1 MEKVAMTYIID
12 DDKIFVYVLKKVME
26 KNIKFKEIKEF
37 RNGEE
42 VLELI
47 TNDTNLPTVILLD
60 INMPIID
67 GWQFLDEVEKLN
79 HKNKI
84 NIFIMSSSID
94 QREIEKS
101 KMYSTVRDFISKP
114 INNEKLEKILEYI

>member
-12 DDKIFVYVLKKVME
+12 DDKIFVYVLKKVLE

>member
-47 TNDTNLPTVILLD
+47 TSGPYEKNNIKYFETLEKVTGITKTNF
-60 INMPIID
+60 NS
-67 GWQFLDEVEKLN
+67 EVWKL
-79 HKNKI
+79 
-84 NIFIMSSSID
+84 
-94 QREIEKS
+94 
-101 KMYSTVRDFISKP
+101 
-114 INNEKLEKILEYI
+114 INNEK

>member
-67 GWQFLDEVEKLN
+67 GWQFLDQVEKLN